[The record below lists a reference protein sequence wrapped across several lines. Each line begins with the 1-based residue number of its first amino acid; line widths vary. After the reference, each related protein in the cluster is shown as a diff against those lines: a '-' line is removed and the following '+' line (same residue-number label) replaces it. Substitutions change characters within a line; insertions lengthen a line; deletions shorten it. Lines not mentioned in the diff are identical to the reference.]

1 MIKTVPR
8 LFLTRGLPGSGK
20 STWTKE
26 MSELYP
32 NLVII
37 SADDIR
43 RLLHAT
49 YDFSEPHKESFVWE
63 MHNVMVDK
71 ALRSGKDVIIHNTNI
86 SIRNVAPIHKAF
98 KRLCEFYIVDFTNVP
113 IDVCLANDL
122 KRVDTPAYVGEP
134 IINRFFKTFGKEL
147 GKKHWNRFE
156 FVTPLEA
163 NKILDQPQNT
173 KVIPVY
179 IPDENL
185 DDVLLLDIDG
195 TLANIGD
202 RNPFDH
208 TKYHL
213 DNLNH
218 AISKLT
224 KAFTKTVVITGRDN
238 KHREVT
244 AKWLADN
251 NVFYELLIMRPEGD
265 TRPDYIVKQE
275 LFYSEIAPYYNAELV
290 VEDRK
295 QVVEMWREIG
305 LLCAQVDEGDF

>member
-1 MIKTVPR
+1 
-8 LFLTRGLPGSGK
+8 
-20 STWTKE
+20 
-26 MSELYP
+26 MSELYE

-49 YDFSEPHKESFVWE
+49 YDFSEPHKEKFVWE

-71 ALRSGKDVIIHNTNI
+71 ALRSGKDVIVHNTNI

-98 KRLCEFYIVDFTNVP
+98 KRMCEFYIVDFTDVP
-113 IDVCLANDL
+113 VDVCLANDL
-122 KRVDTPAYVGEP
+122 KRIDTPGYVGEG
-134 IINRFFKTFGKEL
+134 IVNRFFKTFTKEL

-156 FVTPLEA
+156 FLTPLEA
-163 NKILDQPQNT
+163 NRILSQEPSI
-173 KVIPVY
+173 KEIAVY
-179 IPDENL
+179 IPDEDL
-185 DDVLLLDIDG
+185 PDALLLDIDG

-224 KAFTKTVVITGRDN
+224 AAFTKTIVITGRDN
-238 KHREVT
+238 RHREVT
-244 AKWLADN
+244 TKWLADHG
-251 NVFYELLIMRPEGD
+251 VYYERLIMRPEGD
-265 TRPDYIVKQE
+265 VRPDYIVKQE
-275 LFYSEIAPYYNAELV
+275 LFFAEIAPYYNAQLV